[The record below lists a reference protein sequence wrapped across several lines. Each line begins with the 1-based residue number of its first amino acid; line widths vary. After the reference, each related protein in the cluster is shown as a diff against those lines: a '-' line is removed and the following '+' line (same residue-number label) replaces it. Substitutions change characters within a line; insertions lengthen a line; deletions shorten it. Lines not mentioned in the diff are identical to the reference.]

1 MFKDLCSIKRVCFSL
16 RKHIRKLVMKRN
28 GKVYS
33 TASFF
38 FSHGKSNLCGVVIG
52 YYGTKKLEVINKKC
66 GNSGRT
72 LLSEINI
79 DDSLFV
85 LINISNTNN
94 EPDLLKTL
102 TDLDEI
108 LVCVG
113 DTKNKNITFSGDF
126 NVTFDYILAAQCMG

>member
-28 GKVYS
+28 GKVNS

-38 FSHGKSNLCGVVIG
+38 FSHGISNLCGVLIG
-52 YYGTKKLEVINKKC
+52 YYETKKLEVINKKC

-72 LLSEINI
+72 LLLEINI

-85 LINISNTNN
+85 LINIYNTNN

-108 LVCVG
+108 LACFG
-113 DTKNKNITFSGDF
+113 DTKNKTITFSGDF
-126 NVTFDYILAAQCMG
+126 NVTFDYFLAAQCMG